1 MLGRTINDPAGIEG
15 PPGAAEGLGFLD
27 VETVL
32 SGDKRLEPVRGEAG
46 GVPFTGYEMHIGVTA
61 GADCARPFARLADG
75 SPDGAVSPD
84 GRVIGTYIHGLFGDD
99 RQRSAWL
106 ARLGAGPTAIAYEA
120 LVETTL
126 DRLAA
131 HIAAHVDLDR
141 LLSLAR

>member
-1 MLGRTINDPAGIEG
+1 M
-15 PPGAAEGLGFLD
+15 LD

-32 SGDKRLEPVRGEAG
+32 TGEKRLVPARGEAG
-46 GVPFTGYEMHIGVTA
+46 GMPFSGYEMHMGVTT
-61 GADCARPFARLADG
+61 GPDCACPFARLADR
-75 SPDGAVSPD
+75 SVDGAVSKD

-106 ARLGAGPTAIAYEA
+106 KRLGLGPSAIAYED

-141 LLSLAR
+141 LLKLAA